1 MLRVALTGGI
11 ACGKSVVVRILRGKG
26 CYVHSADKAA
36 HDLMSPG
43 AAAWKKIVARFGEDI
58 VGPDRAIDRGRLGR
72 IVFSDPEALK
82 FLNRL
87 IHPLVLA
94 EMKRLAS
101 RLEREGQTQI
111 FISEA
116 ALTVEAGFASL
127 FDKVVVVHCPAQ
139 VQLARLMMR
148 DGISAAEARKKIGAQ
163 MPVEEK
169 LKHADYAVD
178 ASGSLQETIDQTERL
193 YAALVR
199 DSELKMLA
207 KKRLSGTKRIKR
219 G

>member
-11 ACGKSVVVRILRGKG
+11 ACGKSVVVRILQDKG
-26 CYVHSADKAA
+26 CYVHSADQAA

-43 AAAWKKIVARFGEDI
+43 APAWKKITARFGPEI
-58 VGPDRAIDRGRLGR
+58 LGPDGAVDRGRLGR
-72 IVFSDPEALK
+72 IVFSDPEALL

-87 IHPLVLA
+87 LHPLVLA

-101 RLEREGQTQI
+101 RLEREGRTQI

-139 VQLARLMMR
+139 IQLARLMMR

-193 YAALVR
+193 FAALVR
-199 DSELKMLA
+199 DAELKMLA
-207 KKRLSGTKRIKR
+207 KKRPSATKRIKR

>member
-1 MLRVALTGGI
+1 
-11 ACGKSVVVRILRGKG
+11 
-26 CYVHSADKAA
+26 
-36 HDLMSPG
+36 MSPG

>member
-11 ACGKSVVVRILRGKG
+11 ACGKSVVVRILQEKG
-26 CYVHSADKAA
+26 CYVHSADQAA

-43 AAAWKKIVARFGEDI
+43 APAWKKITARFGREI
-58 VGPDRAIDRGRLGR
+58 LGPDGAVDRGRLGR
-72 IVFSDPEALK
+72 IVFSDPEALL

-87 IHPLVLA
+87 LHPLVLA

-101 RLEREGQTQI
+101 RLEREGRTRI

-139 VQLARLMMR
+139 IQLARLMMR

-178 ASGSLQETIDQTERL
+178 ASGSL
-193 YAALVR
+193 
-199 DSELKMLA
+199 
-207 KKRLSGTKRIKR
+207 
-219 G
+219 